1 MKAHH
6 SGTQL
11 TIKAHQL
18 IWVRIADYREACAFS
33 AGLGNPHYARTDHQS
48 PPGLTIK
55 AHQRP
60 HLAFY
65 VR

>member
-1 MKAHH
+1 LA
-6 SGTQL
+6 
-11 TIKAHQL
+11 
-18 IWVRIADYREACAFS
+18 
-33 AGLGNPHYARTDHQS
+33 NPRYARTDHQS